1 MLFLV
6 LFLFLNFC
14 FCLEGGCFGVFLFC
28 FLFWGFLFLFLLFF
42 KTVVKKKKKIVHF
55 HVCMSTLSL
64 FCRSQKRQWRRKEL
78 IHAFDQKP
86 ADRIT
91 KVDLVLMAGGTSRV
105 GASSAAVCPSGLTL
119 AGGSDWLWLES
130 TCLSVGVCAYKAREF
145 KRCFSLL

>member
-1 MLFLV
+1 M
-6 LFLFLNFC
+6 
-14 FCLEGGCFGVFLFC
+14 
-28 FLFWGFLFLFLLFF
+28 FWGFFVLFF
-42 KTVVKKKKKIVHF
+42 VLGFFVVLIFAFFFKLWLKKKKKKIVHF

-105 GASSAAVCPSGLTL
+105 EASSAAVCPSGLTL

-130 TCLSVGVCAYKAREF
+130 TCL
-145 KRCFSLL
+145 